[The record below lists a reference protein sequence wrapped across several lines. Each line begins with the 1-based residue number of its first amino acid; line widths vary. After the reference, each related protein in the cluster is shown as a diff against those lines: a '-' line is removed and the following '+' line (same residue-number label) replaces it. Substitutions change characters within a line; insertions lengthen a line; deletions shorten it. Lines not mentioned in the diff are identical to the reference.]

1 MAKEAKKTSKELPG
15 LFRYHSP
22 NIPMAA
28 IRRHARRIA
37 EKFDEIRGATSLGQ
51 NKPPLN
57 DLICF
62 HCQQSA
68 EKYQSTLAGM
78 GPRSA
83 SNSRPRQAS
92 ELASTS
98 RRDTPLAPEK
108 ACFS

>member
-37 EKFDEIRGATSLGQ
+37 EKFDEMRGATSLGQ

-68 EKYQSTLAGM
+68 ENYL
-78 GPRSA
+78 
-83 SNSRPRQAS
+83 
-92 ELASTS
+92 
-98 RRDTPLAPEK
+98 K
-108 ACFS
+108 ALLQE